1 MKKPNILLV
10 ILDATRADACSCYNP
25 AQTTTPALDR
35 LAEEGTLFEAAFACA
50 PWTLPAMASILTGL
64 YPSQTGVETQRV
76 LSPDFR
82 SLPAALRD
90 EGYATFAISKNSW
103 FSAAF
108 GLTQDFG
115 TFHKLWQVLQTD
127 TDLTQINLAQAYPD
141 QNLLLGAAKGIA
153 RGNPLKNAVNL
164 ASRQI
169 KPLRDADYG
178 ARRTL
183 KPTQQWIAKQS
194 GPWFA
199 MVHYLE
205 AHLEYKPP
213 RAWAR
218 RFVDDWPLAEKLLAA
233 DQMRLCYRHVTGV
246 ERLSADELRIW
257 AQLYAAEV
265 AYQDDALGQLL
276 LWLEQTGRSDDTLI
290 IAVADH
296 GESLGEHDLL
306 NHLYGLYEPL
316 IRVPLVMRGPGV
328 GKGRR
333 IAGLAQT
340 NDIYGT
346 ALAAAGAALPPGA
359 RSLLDTG
366 AARSHIVC
374 EYGEPRVPH
383 QELLAS
389 YGLRAEHFAPFLR
402 SLVAV
407 RTAQHKLI
415 TASDGA
421 LALYNLVD
429 DPTESVN
436 RAGDAPQ
443 TLAQLQ
449 GLLSQWRAEV
459 GLAPEP
465 QSASVAR
472 PEIAPEVAAR
482 LRALGYLD

>member
-10 ILDATRADACSCYNP
+10 ILDATRIDACSCYNP
-25 AQTTTPALDR
+25 ARTTTPALDR
-35 LAEEGTLFEAAFACA
+35 LAEGGTLFEAAFACA

-64 YPSQTGVETQRV
+64 YPSQTEIEAKRV
-76 LSPDFR
+76 LSPGFP
-82 SLPAALRD
+82 SLPAVLRGQ
-90 EGYATFAISKNSW
+90 GYATFAISKNSW
-103 FSAAF
+103 FSASF

-115 TFHKLWQVLQTD
+115 KFHKLWQVLQTD

-183 KPTQQWIAKQS
+183 KPTQQWIAQQS

-213 RAWAR
+213 REWAR

-246 ERLSADELRIW
+246 ERLSADELRMW
-257 AQLYAAEV
+257 GQLYAAEV

-276 LWLEQTGRSDDTLI
+276 AWLNETGRSDDTLM

-296 GESLGEHDLL
+296 GESLGEHGLL

-328 GKGRR
+328 ERGRR
-333 IAGLAQT
+333 IEGLTQT

-359 RSLLDTG
+359 RNLLDAG
-366 AARSHIVC
+366 AARPYIVS
-374 EYGEPRVPH
+374 EYGQPRVPH

-389 YGLRAEHFAPFLR
+389 YGLRADDFAPFLR

-421 LALYNLVD
+421 LALYDVIA
-429 DPTESVN
+429 DPAESVN
-436 RAGDAPQ
+436 RAEDAPE
-443 TLAQLQ
+443 TLARMQ
-449 GLLSQWRAEV
+449 GLLSQWRSEV

-465 QSASVAR
+465 QGAAVAR
-472 PEIAPEVAAR
+472 PDVAPEVAER